1 VCESPARIFGLAPQ
15 KGRIEVG
22 ADADLVLFDPR
33 RAWTLSASDLHMGA
47 DFSPF
52 EGRRVRGAVIRTLV
66 RGRTV
71 WADGECPIEP
81 GWGRFVSRSQTLI

>member
-1 VCESPARIFGLAPQ
+1 
-15 KGRIEVG
+15 
-22 ADADLVLFDPR
+22 
-33 RAWTLSASDLHMGA
+33 MGA

-71 WADGECPIEP
+71 RADGECPVEP